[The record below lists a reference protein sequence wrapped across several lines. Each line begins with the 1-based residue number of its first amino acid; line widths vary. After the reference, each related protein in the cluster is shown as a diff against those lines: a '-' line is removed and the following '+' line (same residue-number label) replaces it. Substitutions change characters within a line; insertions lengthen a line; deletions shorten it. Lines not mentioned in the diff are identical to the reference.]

1 MAVSVK
7 ARILLGFGLV
17 LFMLIASA
25 VVSSILIS
33 GIDTHFGEFRQALDR
48 KSQADTIDLV
58 MQQTRVRVN
67 QWLRSLNPAFSKQAD
82 ELLERS
88 IGLLAQAKASAATD
102 KERKIVG
109 DIDTALTAYIK
120 SWHVIQD
127 LYAEEGKIY
136 AEKIDAPGAGIRSA
150 LATVRDAEA
159 AQNAVETSRLVA
171 EARDGFMTAEAAA
184 AHYHATLSK
193 DDATKLQAAITG
205 ALASLGKA
213 APAIGDSGE
222 TDTLKTTV
230 TALGAWRDAF
240 NEAAKVAETRVA
252 RLDSWTKNEG
262 EAMAVGAAALRKE
275 GETAAASAQ
284 SAVVSTIASSHVVQY
299 SSLAVIL
306 LAGVALSLLLARS
319 ITGPLARMTAALQG
333 LAAGDRSLEVPETQR
348 RDEIGAMAKA
358 AQVFKDNAIAME
370 RMQAEQEALKGK
382 AEEEKRR
389 ALTALA
395 DRFEASVR
403 GVVDVVSSSSTEM
416 QAAAQSM
423 TATAEETS
431 RQSMTVSASA
441 EQTSANV
448 QTVASATEE
457 LSSSIAEIGRQVE
470 QSAKIARNAVSEA
483 AQTNSAVEC
492 AGPRLAAHRGGRA
505 AHRGHRRPDQPP
517 RPQRHH
523 RGGARRRGRQ
533 GLCRRRLRGQDAG
546 EPDRQ
551 GDRGHQGPDRRDPG
565 RDDPDRRRDEEH
577 RRHDRPD
584 RRDRDRDR
592 RRGRAAERADGRDR
606 EQRPSGGEGHH
617 RDRRQ
622 HRRRQSGGGADR
634 RRGDAGAR
642 RRQRAVAAGREA
654 ARRGRH
660 LHRDVARRVTARGG
674 RDTAPG
680 PTRVIPGAIHY
691 GLAAAPLDL

>member
-1 MAVSVK
+1 MMAVSVK

-17 LFMLIASA
+17 LLMLIASA
-25 VVSSILIS
+25 VVSSSLIS
-33 GIDTHFGEFRQALDR
+33 GIDTHFGEFKLALDG

-88 IGLLAQAKASAATD
+88 VGLLAQAKASAATD

-159 AQNAVETSRLVA
+159 AQNAVETSRLIA

-193 DDATKLQAAITG
+193 DDATKLQTAITG

-230 TALGAWRDAF
+230 AGLGAWRDAF

-284 SAVVSTIASSHVVQY
+284 SAVVSTIASSHVMQY
-299 SSLAVIL
+299 SSLGVIL

-370 RMQAEQEALKGK
+370 RMQAEQEAIKGK
-382 AEEEKRR
+382 AEEEKRQ
-389 ALTALA
+389 AITALA

-403 GVVDVVSSSSTEM
+403 GVVDVVSASSTEM

-448 QTVASATEE
+448 QTVASATEQ
-457 LSSSIAEIGRQVE
+457 LSSSITEIGRQVE

-483 AQTNSAVEC
+483 QHTNSAVES
-492 AGPRLAAHRGGRA
+492 LARA
-505 AHRGHRRPDQPP
+505 S
-517 RPQRHH
+517 QRI
-523 RGGARRRGRQ
+523 
-533 GLCRRRLRGQDAG
+533 
-546 EPDRQ
+546 
-551 GDRGHQGPDRRDPG
+551 
-565 RDDPDRRRDEEH
+565 EEVVQLIE
-577 RRHDRPD
+577 
-584 RRDRDRDR
+584 
-592 RRGRAAERADGRDR
+592 GIAAQTNLLALN
-606 EQRPSGGEGHH
+606 
-617 RDRRQ
+617 
-622 HRRRQSGGGADR
+622 ATI
-634 RRGDAGAR
+634 
-642 RRQRAVAAGREA
+642 EA
-654 ARRGRH
+654 ARAGEAGKGFAV
-660 LHRDVARRVTARGG
+660 VASEVKTLANQTAKATEEIKGQIAEIQG
-674 RDTAPG
+674 ATTQTVDAMKSIGSTIGQIDEIATA
-680 PTRVIPGAIHY
+680 I
-691 GLAAAPLDL
+691 AAAVEQQSGATSDIASNVHQAAKGTTEIANNIGGVNQAAGQTGAAATQVLGAASELSQQAEKLRGEVDTFIATLRAA